1 MARQGRTERNKG
13 RESSEEKK
21 DGTNEEKGNKKERAK
36 ETVEE
41 RHDENFYRLT
51 SNRAKA
57 VNGYSNMRP
66 CRDSATPWLSNFIFE
81 SSSCLR
87 ATLSERSLFTSDQR
101 RGKIFTVDTI
111 DPR

>member
-1 MARQGRTERNKG
+1 MNHRGKT
-13 RESSEEKK
+13 
-21 DGTNEEKGNKKERAK
+21 GTNREKRGKRVERREERRKRAK
-36 ETVEE
+36 KTVEE

-51 SNRAKA
+51 SNHAKA

-66 CRDSATPWLSNFIFE
+66 CKGSATPWLSNFIFE

-87 ATLSERSLFTSDQR
+87 ATLSERSLFTSGQG